1 MPRMIGKL
9 TALKVQKA
17 RKAGM
22 YADGGGL
29 YLRVTESG
37 AKNWVFR
44 FMLNGRARWMGMG
57 PLALYGL
64 QDARAKALDAR
75 RRRYEGADPIEAR
88 KTERMRARLKSH
100 IVLYSA
106 GFIWGPSICTTVS
119 YTGPNSHSCITV

>member
-44 FMLNGRARWMGMG
+44 F
-57 PLALYGL
+57 
-64 QDARAKALDAR
+64 
-75 RRRYEGADPIEAR
+75 
-88 KTERMRARLKSH
+88 S
-100 IVLYSA
+100 
-106 GFIWGPSICTTVS
+106 
-119 YTGPNSHSCITV
+119 

>member
-1 MPRMIGKL
+1 MIGKL
-9 TALKVQKA
+9 SALKVQKA
-17 RKAGM
+17 SKPGM

-64 QDARAKALDAR
+64 HDARAKALDAR
-75 RRRYEGADPIEAR
+75 RRRYEGEDPIEAR
-88 KTERMRARLKSH
+88 KTERMRARLDEAK
-100 IVLYSA
+100 A
-106 GFIWGPSICTTVS
+106 
-119 YTGPNSHSCITV
+119 IT